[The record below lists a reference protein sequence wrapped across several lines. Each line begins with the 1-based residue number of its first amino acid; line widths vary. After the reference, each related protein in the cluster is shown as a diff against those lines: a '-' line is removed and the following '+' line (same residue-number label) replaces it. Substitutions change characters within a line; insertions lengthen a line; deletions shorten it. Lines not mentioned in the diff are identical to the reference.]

1 VPRNRT
7 KHRGKAGFEFCHA
20 ASQEI
25 LYEYDEKTGKYSYTD
40 YKNLMII
47 TEESLEPKLEDF
59 KAEVSLCTN
68 TLLATSGTVY

>member
-1 VPRNRT
+1 VPHNRT
-7 KHRGKAGFEFCHA
+7 KHRGKAGFEYCHA

-25 LYEYDEKTGKYSYTD
+25 LYEIDENTGEGSYTD

-47 TEESLEPKLEDF
+47 TEEPLEPKLGAF

-68 TLLATSGTVY
+68 TLLATRGTIY